1 MDVSNL
7 LNQLLGAAGGQQ
19 ADNAGEGRPASAG
32 GVGGGF
38 LSGRGG
44 AALAGGAMGLL
55 LGSKKGRKMGGKAL
69 KYGGVAAL
77 GMMAYKAYGN
87 WQANGA
93 QGAAQSAAQSAAHTP
108 AHASAQSPALPQTVD
123 RVTGPALE
131 QHSTAVLKAIIAAAK
146 SDGHVDDRERQ
157 LIEEGLRGMTSDP
170 QLIQWVDRELQK
182 PLDPVEVAAA
192 ASNVEI
198 ASEMYL
204 ASVLVIDD
212 QSFMERSYLDAL
224 GRELQLPPELLAELN
239 AQAAAAQANA

>member
-19 ADNAGEGRPASAG
+19 TNDTGAGQGAGAPGGG
-32 GVGGGF
+32 GVGGF

-93 QGAAQSAAQSAAHTP
+93 QGAAQSPAHT
-108 AHASAQSPALPQTVD
+108 SAQTSAQTPALPQTVD
-123 RVTGPALE
+123 RITGPALE

-239 AQAAAAQANA
+239 TQAAAAQANA

>member
-19 ADNAGEGRPASAG
+19 TNDTGAGQGAGAPGGG
-32 GVGGGF
+32 GVGGF

-93 QGAAQSAAQSAAHTP
+93 QGAGQSPAHT
-108 AHASAQSPALPQTVD
+108 SAQTSAQTPALPQTVD
-123 RVTGPALE
+123 RITGPALE

-239 AQAAAAQANA
+239 TQAASAQANA

>member
-19 ADNAGEGRPASAG
+19 TNGMGAGQEAGAPGGG
-32 GVGGGF
+32 GVSGF

-87 WQANGA
+87 WQANGS
-93 QGAAQSAAQSAAHTP
+93 QGAAQSPAHTP
-108 AHASAQSPALPQTVD
+108 ARTPAQTPALPQTVD

-239 AQAAAAQANA
+239 TQAAAAQANA

>member
-7 LNQLLGAAGGQQ
+7 LNQLLGASGGQQ
-19 ADNAGEGRPASAG
+19 RGTSGPAAGSSTGG
-32 GVGGGF
+32 GVADF
-38 LSGRGG
+38 LGGRGG
-44 AALAGGAMGLL
+44 AALAGGALGLL

-87 WQANGA
+87 WQASSA
-93 QGAAQSAAQSAAHTP
+93 QGAAPAAAP
-108 AHASAQSPALPQTVD
+108 PQTVD

-157 LIEEGLRGMTSDP
+157 LIDEGLRGMTSDP
-170 QLIQWVDRELQK
+170 QLIQWVDRELRK
-182 PLDPVEVAAA
+182 PLDPVEVASAA
-192 ASNVEI
+192 GNMEI

-204 ASVLVIDD
+204 ASVLVIDE
-212 QSFMERSYLDAL
+212 QSFMERSYLEEL
-224 GRELQLPPELLAELN
+224 GRQLKLPAELLAELN
-239 AQAAAAQANA
+239 SQATAAQAGN

>member
-19 ADNAGEGRPASAG
+19 TNGMGAGQEAGSPGGG
-32 GVGGGF
+32 GVSGF

-87 WQANGA
+87 WQANGS
-93 QGAAQSAAQSAAHTP
+93 QGAAQSPAHTP
-108 AHASAQSPALPQTVD
+108 AQTPALPQTVD

-182 PLDPVEVAAA
+182 PLAPVEVAAA

-239 AQAAAAQANA
+239 TQVAAAQANA

>member
-7 LNQLLGAAGGQQ
+7 LNQLLGAANGQQ
-19 ADNAGEGRPASAG
+19 ADGAGTGGPASAG
-32 GVGGGF
+32 GVGGF

-87 WQANGA
+87 WQANSA
-93 QGAAQSAAQSAAHTP
+93 QGAAQAPAQ
-108 AHASAQSPALPQTVD
+108 PQTVD
-123 RVTGPALE
+123 RISGPALE

-157 LIEEGLRGMTSDP
+157 LIEEGLHGMTSDP

-192 ASNVEI
+192 AGNVEI

-212 QSFMERSYLDAL
+212 QSFMERSYLEAL
-224 GRELQLPPELLAELN
+224 GRELPLPPELLAELN
-239 AQAAAAQANA
+239 TQVAAAQANA

>member
-19 ADNAGEGRPASAG
+19 TNDTGAGQGAGAPGG
-32 GVGGGF
+32 GVGGF

-87 WQANGA
+87 WQANGS
-93 QGAAQSAAQSAAHTP
+93 QSAAQNPAHTP
-108 AHASAQSPALPQTVD
+108 AQTPALPQTVD

-239 AQAAAAQANA
+239 TQAAAAQANA

>member
-19 ADNAGEGRPASAG
+19 TNDTGAGQGAGAPGGG
-32 GVGGGF
+32 GVGGF

-93 QGAAQSAAQSAAHTP
+93 QGAAQSPAHT
-108 AHASAQSPALPQTVD
+108 SAQTPALPQTVD
-123 RVTGPALE
+123 RITGPALE

-239 AQAAAAQANA
+239 TQAAAAQANA

>member
-7 LNQLLGAAGGQQ
+7 LNQLLGASGGQQ
-19 ADNAGEGRPASAG
+19 HGTPGPAAGSSTGG
-32 GVGGGF
+32 GVGDF

-44 AALAGGAMGLL
+44 AALAGGALGLL

-87 WQANGA
+87 WQANSA
-93 QGAAQSAAQSAAHTP
+93 QGAVPAAAA
-108 AHASAQSPALPQTVD
+108 PQTVD

-157 LIEEGLRGMTSDP
+157 LIDEGLRGMTSDP
-170 QLIQWVDRELQK
+170 QLLQWVDRELQK
-182 PLDPVEVAAA
+182 PLDPVEVASAA
-192 ASNVEI
+192 GNMEI

-204 ASVLVIDD
+204 ASVLVIDE
-212 QSFMERSYLDAL
+212 QSFMERSYLEEL
-224 GRELQLPPELLAELN
+224 GRQLKLPAELLAELN
-239 AQAAAAQANA
+239 SQATAAQAGN

>member
-19 ADNAGEGRPASAG
+19 SNGMGAGQEAGASGGG
-32 GVGGGF
+32 GVSGF

-87 WQANGA
+87 WQANGS
-93 QGAAQSAAQSAAHTP
+93 QGAAQNPAHT
-108 AHASAQSPALPQTVD
+108 SAQTPALPQTVD

-239 AQAAAAQANA
+239 TQAAAAQANA

>member
-19 ADNAGEGRPASAG
+19 ADNAEAGRPASAG
-32 GVGGGF
+32 GGVGGF

-93 QGAAQSAAQSAAHTP
+93 QGAAQSAAHTP

-131 QHSTAVLKAIIAAAK
+131 QHATAVLKAIIAAAK

-239 AQAAAAQANA
+239 TQAAAAQANA